1 MLRAS
6 NVGPVLQQ
14 QVLGALED
22 LFVLGRGLA
31 VFAVADLVDDAA
43 EGGHDMELVK
53 DDLGVGQFFLTAL
66 MYGSH
71 ISMTTAS
78 TAFRCRVVS
87 RLKKRLRVL
96 AFRSLPT

>member
-1 MLRAS
+1 
-6 NVGPVLQQ
+6 
-14 QVLGALED
+14 
-22 LFVLGRGLA
+22 
-31 VFAVADLVDDAA
+31 
-43 EGGHDMELVK
+43 MELVK
-53 DDLGVGQFFLTAL
+53 DDLGIGQFFLTAL